1 MGVSAACQFFVFQIV
16 FYVFAFFYVS
26 SAFCTFFFA
35 FFFVFS
41 VAVFSV
47 AFAFSFGVASSF
59 VFVAVVHAMKPFVVG
74 VALGTNADFCIFSP
88 FPF

>member
-1 MGVSAACQFFVFQIV
+1 MGVSAACQFFVFQTV

-26 SAFCTFFFA
+26 SAFCTFFFV

-47 AFAFSFGVASSF
+47 AFASSFGVASSF
-59 VFVAVVHAMKPFVVG
+59 VFVAVFCAMKPFVVG